1 MTQEGLSIELPVR
14 PESARRARE
23 AVTEFR
29 TQLDESTYS
38 DLRLV
43 VSELVAD
50 VARTEADGTH
60 DISLRIELRDH
71 RIRASV
77 IEGAVAFK
85 LESTR
90 PELEKPGWGIHLAR
104 VLGERWGS
112 RHDAEHGSIWVEME
126 LANRGSSIDDAS
138 GTERQQA
145 IESR

>member
-1 MTQEGLSIELPVR
+1 MTQEALSIELPVR

-29 TQLDESTYS
+29 DHLDESTYN

-60 DISLRIELRDH
+60 DVSMRIERLDH

-77 IEGAVAFK
+77 REGPAAYELK
-85 LESTR
+85 SRR
-90 PELEKPGWGIHLAR
+90 PEPG
-104 VLGERWGS
+104 EPGS
-112 RHDAEHGSIWVEME
+112 RHLSPNHG
-126 LANRGSSIDDAS
+126 
-138 GTERQQA
+138 
-145 IESR
+145 